1 MLGWVVIHGGQLVV
15 SGQADSEQDS
25 LLLLLTVVMSVHPV
39 INPDKLLAV
48 LT

>member
-25 LLLLLTVVMSVHPV
+25 LLLLLTVVMSAQPL
-39 INPDKLLAV
+39 ITPDTLLAV